1 MIHKEAIRIILN
13 DIRPEYEFYEEID
26 FIESGML
33 DSFDVLT
40 LVTELEEKFNIRI
53 NGSDILP
60 ENFCSIK
67 AIENLIVKSGGTFE

>member
-1 MIHKEAIRIILN
+1 MDKIREILI
-13 DIRPEYEFYEEID
+13 DTRPEYDFLEEVD

-67 AIENLIVKSGGTFE
+67 AIENLIVKSGGAIK

>member
-1 MIHKEAIRIILN
+1 MEEIREILV
-13 DIRPEYEFYEEID
+13 DTRPEYDFLDEVD

-40 LVTELEEKFNIRI
+40 LVTDLEEKFDIRI
-53 NGSDILP
+53 SGSDILP

-67 AIENLIVKSGGTFE
+67 AIKNLILKSGGVFE

>member
-33 DSFDVLT
+33 DSFDIIT
-40 LVTELEEKFNIRI
+40 LVTELEEKFNIKIDGGDIIPQNFNSI
-53 NGSDILP
+53 NSIIILV
-60 ENFCSIK
+60 ENSNK
-67 AIENLIVKSGGTFE
+67 N

>member
-1 MIHKEAIRIILN
+1 MEEIREILI
-13 DIRPEYEFYEEID
+13 DTRPEYDFLDEVD

-67 AIENLIVKSGGTFE
+67 AIENLIVKSGGILE

>member
-1 MIHKEAIRIILN
+1 MMEEIREILI
-13 DIRPEYEFYEEID
+13 DTRPEYDFLDEVD

-67 AIENLIVKSGGTFE
+67 AIENLIVKSGGIFE

>member
-1 MIHKEAIRIILN
+1 MEEIREILI
-13 DIRPEYEFYEEID
+13 DTRPEYDFLED
-26 FIESGML
+26 VNFIESGML

-67 AIENLIVKSGGTFE
+67 AIENLIVKSGGIFE

>member
-1 MIHKEAIRIILN
+1 MEEIREILI
-13 DIRPEYEFYEEID
+13 DTRPEYDFLDEVD